1 MTDMR
6 AFIKSLPNAGDLD
19 PAKRTANE
27 REIERRVSSL
37 PASERAK
44 FETTLRDMASEQHR
58 SLNFETKW
66 TAARHDAALKE
77 QITQGRGEK

>member
-1 MTDMR
+1 MTDLR

-66 TAARHDAALKE
+66 AAAKQAQQLKE
-77 QITQGRGEK
+77 QLSSSK